1 MFLQHI
7 FASLNFPPSGWS
19 KAEEQY
25 WCLQLRHQDEDGD
38 DGDDDDDD
46 GDDDVGGDLEN
57 WVNIF
62 VYYSDNNIYFSAE
75 GKRGKS
81 FTGENI
87 SHRLARLRNTR
98 LDHSSKKPDGND
110 DDDGDEDDVADYHDF
125 TQIGQAAK

>member
-25 WCLQLRHQDEDGD
+25 WCLQLRHQDEDG
-38 DGDDDDDD
+38 DDD

-98 LDHSSKKPDGND
+98 LQHFSKKPDDND
-110 DDDGDEDDVADYHDF
+110 DDDGDKYDIADYHDF
-125 TQIGQAAK
+125 TQIGQAEK

>member
-38 DGDDDDDD
+38 DDDDVGDD
-46 GDDDVGGDLEN
+46 GVGGDLEN

-87 SHRLARLRNTR
+87 LHRLARLRNTR
-98 LDHSSKKPDGND
+98 LHHFSKKPDGND
-110 DDDGDEDDVADYHDF
+110 DDDGEEYDVADHDF
-125 TQIGQAAK
+125 TQIGQAEK